1 MSLKNFS
8 IGTRLW
14 MGFGLVIVLLLG
26 LVAFALTS
34 MQTMNSRTDF
44 MLSDRYKKIVA
55 IEELQQQALK
65 IHRGMRD
72 ALLAIEI
79 DRDDTLKE
87 IARID
92 VARKKG
98 SDLLDNLDK
107 TIANSRG
114 KQLLVAVHAARSNDL
129 AAQKEFVAM
138 VTGGRQIEAKAFL
151 TTKMNAGQEQYLASL
166 RALNEF
172 QSGLMA
178 EDAALNES
186 DFTQARNWLA
196 GVALLA
202 VLLAAMIAR
211 SVARGITGPLRNAV
225 NFTRSVAAGDL
236 TGRIDSSSN
245 DEIGQLLKALQEM
258 KDGLLR
264 IVTEVRHGT
273 QAIAVSS
280 GEIASGN
287 LDLSSRTE
295 QQASSLEETA
305 SSMEELTSTVRQNA
319 DNARQANQLAISA
332 SEVATKG
339 GAVVSQVV
347 DTMDQINQSAR
358 KIEDIISVIDGIAFQ
373 TNILA
378 LNAAVEAA
386 RAGEQGR
393 GFAVVATEVRSLAQ
407 RSAAA
412 AKEIK
417 TLIGDSVQK
426 VDAGAKLVDEA
437 GATMDQVVASVKR
450 VAGIIGEITA
460 AGQEQ
465 SSGIEQVNQAIS
477 QMDVVT
483 QQNAALVEQSAAAA
497 ASMQEQAGHLSR
509 AVSQFTLDNES
520 PSQQRQASARLP
532 APVKSRLAATA
543 PRAMAGQGAAP
554 KLGHKPAA
562 VGRRVAA
569 EPAPRKPHAEVA
581 GEEWEEF

>member
-14 MGFGLVIVLLLG
+14 MGFGLVIVFLLG

-34 MQTMNSRTDF
+34 MQTMNSRTALI
-44 MLSDRYKKIVA
+44 LSDRYKKVVA

-98 SDLLDNLDK
+98 SDLLENLDK

-129 AAQKEFVAM
+129 ATQKEFVAM

-151 TTKMNAGQEQYLASL
+151 TTKMNATQEQYLASL

-178 EDAALNES
+178 DDAALNES

-196 GVALLA
+196 GVSLLA

-225 NFTRSVAAGDL
+225 SFTRSVAAGDL
-236 TGRIDSSSN
+236 TGRIDFSSN

-295 QQASSLEETA
+295 QQASSLE
-305 SSMEELTSTVRQNA
+305 
-319 DNARQANQLAISA
+319 
-332 SEVATKG
+332 
-339 GAVVSQVV
+339 
-347 DTMDQINQSAR
+347 
-358 KIEDIISVIDGIAFQ
+358 DGIAFQ

-437 GATMDQVVASVKR
+437 GATMGQVVASVKR
-450 VAGIIGEITA
+450 VADIIGEITA

-477 QMDVVT
+477 QMDLVT

-520 PSQQRQASARLP
+520 PAQKRQASARLP
-532 APVKSRLAATA
+532 APVKSRLSANA
-543 PRAMAGQGAAP
+543 PRAVAGQGAAP
-554 KLGHKPAA
+554 KLGRESSTVA
-562 VGRRVAA
+562 RRAAA
-569 EPAPRKPHAEVA
+569 EPSPRKPQAEVA